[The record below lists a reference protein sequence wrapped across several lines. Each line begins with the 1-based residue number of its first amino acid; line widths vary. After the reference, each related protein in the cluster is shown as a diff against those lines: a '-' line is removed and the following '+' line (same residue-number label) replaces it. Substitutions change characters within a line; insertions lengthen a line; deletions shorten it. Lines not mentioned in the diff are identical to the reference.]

1 MKKTNLGGART
12 HDLWFERQRLTPTPV
27 RPVDTYTLY
36 YRREETKNNRSEWCS
51 GRALAFK
58 TIGRGFAPR
67 QPVFF
72 SNVGDAFASWPWFMY
87 DLPRR
92 TTALSFLAPRH
103 MIGKLKRV
111 AYIFTR
117 RPFSLY
123 NSDTL
128 DALQF
133 WMTAPYPLH
142 HYDLL
147 VLLCDIPLI
156 NWNASPTSRLKM
168 TKRWRGTN
176 SFMVQGPL

>member
-72 SNVGDAFASWPWFMY
+72 SNVGDAFASWP
-87 DLPRR
+87 RR
-92 TTALSFLAPRH
+92 
-103 MIGKLKRV
+103 MI
-111 AYIFTR
+111 Y
-117 RPFSLY
+117 
-123 NSDTL
+123 L
-128 DALQF
+128 DA
-133 WMTAPYPLH
+133 PPLCRS
-142 HYDLL
+142 LL
-147 VLLCDIPLI
+147 LDIWLV
-156 NWNASPTSRLKM
+156 NWNASPTFSHVDPFHFIIQIHLTHCNFEWQRLIPY
-168 TKRWRGTN
+168 TTTTCW
-176 SFMVQGPL
+176 SFSVIYHL